1 MDYLNWA
8 EEYTKTANRCGRIIN
23 KLKKRKL
30 KTESQAI
37 KQSID
42 LEIKCYKQIM
52 KESLETAEELRGK
65 NECSKT

>member
-8 EEYTKTANRCGRIIN
+8 EEYTEIANRCERIIN

-42 LEIKCYKQIM
+42 LKIKYYKQIM
-52 KESLETAEELRGK
+52 KESLETAKELRGK